1 MAERFVS
8 RVLPLFTRRT
18 REVGELL
25 PTLYLHGLALG
36 DFDLALRGLL
46 GEAAPLSP
54 TSLARLKAPWQLE
67 YETWKRRRLDDLEVV
82 YVWAD
87 GLDVKA
93 GLEDTKAALLVMIGA
108 LTTGQKIVLAVE
120 SGQRESKE
128 SWGAVLRDLRARGL
142 PPWQCTMADGH
153 LGIWAA

>member
-1 MAERFVS
+1 VEASAGMRNGHGKSRRLSLSAGTITVRRPRVRGMAERFIS
-8 RVLPLFTRRT
+8 RVLPLFKRRT
-18 REVGELL
+18 HEVGELL

-54 TSLARLKAPWQLE
+54 TSLARLKAQWQRE

-93 GLEDTKAALLVMIGA
+93 GLEDTKAA
-108 LTTGQKIVLAVE
+108 
-120 SGQRESKE
+120 
-128 SWGAVLRDLRARGL
+128 
-142 PPWQCTMADGH
+142 
-153 LGIWAA
+153 